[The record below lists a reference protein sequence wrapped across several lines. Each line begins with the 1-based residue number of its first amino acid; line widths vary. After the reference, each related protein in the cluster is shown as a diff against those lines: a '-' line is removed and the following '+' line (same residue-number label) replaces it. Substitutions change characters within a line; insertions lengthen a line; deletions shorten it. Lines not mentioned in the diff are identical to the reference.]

1 MKIFAPH
8 ARAYSFVDNMTLTA
22 RNVAL
27 VAQGHF
33 AMVTFS
39 ALCGLSMDEEKTY
52 VWGLTAPLRKGISQ
66 LGFPCLQDASELGAS
81 MTFGAKIRNRIMK
94 AKGTGMEDKWNKLRR
109 SMAPFLQKLNMLPKV
124 FWPRALH
131 GSPACVFSD
140 QYLLSLR
147 RAATKALNI
156 SGAGSNPTLRLS
168 LSGEMKN
175 DPGFYQLS
183 HCVATLRRLMRKST
197 DLLQMW
203 KTWQEQ
209 YHGKTWPGP
218 FTKITLCLNQI
229 GWRVT
234 TPPFV
239 MDHEQHAWN
248 LLTLD
253 DKTLHGLL
261 EDAWC
266 QHVAWHTKHKTM
278 EDLHGMDRYL
288 TTYQVN
294 KLMPLERSLL
304 SALQSGAF
312 VSTSEHSKYDAEKTP
327 FCTICECEND
337 RAHWLLCPRFRHLRA
352 DIEDWHADNVEL
364 PACALYHL
372 LIPRVQKMVDWRHTL
387 HQLQDCSKVFHVYP
401 PKVQTQHLF
410 TDGTCTM
417 PKHPCLRM
425 AAWGVVCSTTGD
437 VVALG
442 HLHGQTQSIDRAE
455 LVAVIAAVQWS
466 QEADI
471 YVWSDSLSTVTTAEY
486 IQEHRYV
493 PISVENQDLWLEL
506 WDALLLRDGLVTCFR
521 WVPSHIEQ
529 TLADDPFES
538 WAIHWNGVVD
548 DLVSQWNFQRP
559 AAFLQQHEDLART
572 LDWWCE
578 RIQQLSQFYFK
589 VAAMTSSASN
599 MQETLD
605 SEVIEIESDEGGQ
618 RAPEL
623 LADLL
628 PLTWQVKCRQTP
640 AKVPGIFVESLLQW
654 ICAAEQIEQQPFVF
668 SELELVFI
676 LIDDD
681 SFLFPFQLDGTVA
694 WTMKRLVD
702 LFHRP
707 TLVTLLRPIQIALQ
721 QLEALFPGVF
731 VQTPK
736 ASAPELGVHKQFKG
750 LCACIPR
757 L

>member
-39 ALCGLSMDEEKTY
+39 ALCGLSMDEEKPY

-124 FWPRALH
+124 FWPRALR
-131 GSPACVFSD
+131 GSSACVFSD

-203 KTWQEQ
+203 KAWQEQ

-266 QHVAWHTKHKTM
+266 QHVAWHTKHKDYGRSTW
-278 EDLHGMDRYL
+278 HGSLPDHL
-288 TTYQVN
+288 SGQQVDATGA
-294 KLMPLERSLL
+294 LASL
-304 SALQSGAF
+304 SPS
-312 VSTSEHSKYDAEKTP
+312 
-327 FCTICECEND
+327 
-337 RAHWLLCPRFRHLRA
+337 
-352 DIEDWHADNVEL
+352 
-364 PACALYHL
+364 
-372 LIPRVQKMVDWRHTL
+372 
-387 HQLQDCSKVFHVYP
+387 
-401 PKVQTQHLF
+401 
-410 TDGTCTM
+410 
-417 PKHPCLRM
+417 
-425 AAWGVVCSTTGD
+425 
-437 VVALG
+437 
-442 HLHGQTQSIDRAE
+442 
-455 LVAVIAAVQWS
+455 
-466 QEADI
+466 
-471 YVWSDSLSTVTTAEY
+471 VWSFCQY
-486 IQEHRYV
+486 Q
-493 PISVENQDLWLEL
+493 
-506 WDALLLRDGLVTCFR
+506 
-521 WVPSHIEQ
+521 
-529 TLADDPFES
+529 
-538 WAIHWNGVVD
+538 
-548 DLVSQWNFQRP
+548 
-559 AAFLQQHEDLART
+559 
-572 LDWWCE
+572 
-578 RIQQLSQFYFK
+578 
-589 VAAMTSSASN
+589 
-599 MQETLD
+599 
-605 SEVIEIESDEGGQ
+605 
-618 RAPEL
+618 
-623 LADLL
+623 
-628 PLTWQVKCRQTP
+628 
-640 AKVPGIFVESLLQW
+640 
-654 ICAAEQIEQQPFVF
+654 
-668 SELELVFI
+668 
-676 LIDDD
+676 
-681 SFLFPFQLDGTVA
+681 
-694 WTMKRLVD
+694 
-702 LFHRP
+702 
-707 TLVTLLRPIQIALQ
+707 
-721 QLEALFPGVF
+721 
-731 VQTPK
+731 
-736 ASAPELGVHKQFKG
+736 
-750 LCACIPR
+750 
-757 L
+757 